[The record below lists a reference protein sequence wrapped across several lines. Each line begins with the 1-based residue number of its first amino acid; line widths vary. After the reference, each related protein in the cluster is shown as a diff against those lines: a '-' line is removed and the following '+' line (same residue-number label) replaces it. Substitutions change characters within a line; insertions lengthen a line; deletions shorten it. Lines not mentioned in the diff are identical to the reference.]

1 MKPLACITDDLSE
14 SSLDVH
20 VHIFKCYLPMEFT
33 GVDLCEHLI
42 ETSVNVLQII
52 AAQNAAG
59 R

>member
-1 MKPLACITDDLSE
+1 
-14 SSLDVH
+14 
-20 VHIFKCYLPMEFT
+20 MEFT
-33 GVDLCEHLI
+33 GVDLGEHLI